1 MRASGLLCFAAVS
14 LFSPSPP
21 LHPQHLPSFSL
32 STPLQHQSR
41 LTYPCRDKHARRALL
56 ERKLAE
62 AEVAHDGHEAEA
74 RELFLSAI
82 FHRRRRRNR
91 CHRRVFLLRR
101 CYHLRCHLHRHEKQR
116 RCRYSCRRERGKQ
129 RQKTWRA
136 GGEGRERG
144 ATETEERLLVAAIE
158 ERRSRSQ
165 RPRRLLQLSAST
177 RRPPRQEAPRRS
189 LAASQHGSGF
199 EFVCGGASFDK
210 FGK

>member
-1 MRASGLLCFAAVS
+1 MACFVS
-14 LFSPSPP
+14 P
-21 LHPQHLPSFSL
+21 LSLSSLSLVPFTLITLPSFSL

-82 FHRRRRRNR
+82 FIVVVVVIAATAASSSSAAATTSAATSTVTRSRGDAATPVVGNAGSSGKGPGERAEREEREGRRRRRSDCSSQQSR
-91 CHRRVFLLRR
+91 
-101 CYHLRCHLHRHEKQR
+101 
-116 RCRYSCRRERGKQ
+116 
-129 RQKTWRA
+129 
-136 GGEGRERG
+136 
-144 ATETEERLLVAAIE
+144 